1 MLGIRLG
8 ILKFSELVIF
18 ILNQEINYPIQSPPA
33 QTFGKGHLVRGGP
46 FYLSMFM
53 LFTDIKLVGFFSN
66 IPLNWPLAKKSD
78 ALPCRLYHQVAIQV
92 LAGLTAAHRH
102 VVAQY

>member
-1 MLGIRLG
+1 
-8 ILKFSELVIF
+8 
-18 ILNQEINYPIQSPPA
+18 
-33 QTFGKGHLVRGGP
+33 
-46 FYLSMFM
+46 M

-66 IPLNWPLAKKSD
+66 ISLELAFGKKSG
-78 ALPCRLYHQVAIQV
+78 ASPRRLYYQVAIPV